1 MCVLLCSYFYLFDYL
16 FNQLFISSFIYCS
29 LLVFENLGMMLVVV
43 RHDTVLTMMEYM
55 SFIVIRKKNGINI
68 KFIKLFNFNLF
79 CSP

>member
-1 MCVLLCSYFYLFDYL
+1 MRVLLCSYFYLFDYL

-55 SFIVIRKKNGINI
+55 SSIVIRKKNGINI
-68 KFIKLFNFNLF
+68 KFTKLFHLNLF